1 RGLRLAEQMN
11 ARGDLR
17 RINMALA
24 KRALEMGRYAE
35 SYNHYEKALQ
45 YTDEDAPERPTALR
59 DVATAC
65 LYLDKGQ
72 DALVYAERA
81 YALRPDNPA
90 IRGTLGVILQ
100 SIGRPADALPHLQ
113 AAMNPAAP
121 AFDTYRPRAAAQI
134 DAGDTAEGLQTLE
147 TALDLA
153 RKADLPLE
161 TARTLRDI
169 GHIHAQS
176 RHLQDAI
183 KAWTGALELYESQNV
198 YAQAARLLC
207 DIAT

>member
-81 YALRPDNPA
+81 YALRPDDPA

-100 SIGRPADALPHLQ
+100 SIDRPADALPHLQ

-121 AFDTYRPRAAAQI
+121 DYDTYRALAAAQV

-147 TALDLA
+147 AALVLA
-153 RKADLPLE
+153 HKADPTQE
-161 TARTLRDI
+161 DAGTARQD
-169 GHIHAQS
+169 GHS
-176 RHLQDAI
+176 P
-183 KAWTGALELYESQNV
+183 
-198 YAQAARLLC
+198 
-207 DIAT
+207 